1 MTTTATP
8 FAAFDAAPGPEDAAA
23 RGRDEG
29 FEVPYFWRGPFAR
42 ETYRELGYILT
53 SLFTA
58 IIGFAW
64 TVPLFAAG
72 VGTVMTFLGL
82 PVLALLLA
90 GARGLG
96 TLERVRVAG
105 QLGLRLRAPRAVRPA
120 SGGLWSRITGQLR
133 DPAGWKAVVYHV
145 VMFPWHVF
153 CFVLSVNLWVIGLAM
168 ALLPAYNW
176 VFPTYTD
183 WPGLR
188 LFNYTA
194 HGVQHDYYLAH
205 LWQVAG
211 VSLVGILLIFLTARL
226 THLLTNVSRGAAWL
240 LLRG

>member
-1 MTTTATP
+1 MTTTAAP
-8 FAAFDAAPGPEDAAA
+8 FASFDAAAGPDDAAERRHDDA
-23 RGRDEG
+23 

-64 TVPLFAAG
+64 TVPMFAVGAG
-72 VGTVMTFLGL
+72 TAMTFLGL
-82 PVLALLLA
+82 PLLALLLA
-90 GARGLG
+90 GARALG
-96 TLERVRVAG
+96 ALERARVAG

-120 SGGLWSRITGQLR
+120 GGGAWSVVTRQLR
-133 DPAGWKAVVYHV
+133 DPAGWKAVLHHV

-153 CFVLSVNLWVIGLAM
+153 CFVLSVTLWAVGLAM

-176 VFPTYTD
+176 VFPAYTS

-188 LFNYTA
+188 LFTYSV
-194 HGVQHDYYLAH
+194 HGVQHDYYLSH